1 MDHFGTLSGL
11 RQLPGLAIQDLQ
23 AKGYGFGPE
32 GDWKISALGVIMCY
46 MAGRKCT
53 GLMEDYTY
61 DLTRDTV
68 LGAHMLEVSPLF
80 AKDKPKI
87 EVHPLSIGGKEDPAR
102 LVFEGVSAPEAIA
115 VSMVDMGGRMRLIIQ
130 QIELVPYPEKMPNL
144 PVGGLMW
151 KYKSSFDDGVAA
163 WLYAGGAHHT
173 IVSSAVTLG
182 QMLDLAS
189 MWDIETVVL
198 NGQTDLRELNRQLM
212 CGDRAWNK

>member
-1 MDHFGTLSGL
+1 
-11 RQLPGLAIQDLQ
+11 
-23 AKGYGFGPE
+23 
-32 GDWKISALGVIMCY
+32 
-46 MAGRKCT
+46 
-53 GLMEDYTY
+53 
-61 DLTRDTV
+61 
-68 LGAHMLEVSPLF
+68 
-80 AKDKPKI
+80 
-87 EVHPLSIGGKEDPAR
+87 
-102 LVFEGVSAPEAIA
+102 
-115 VSMVDMGGRMRLIIQ
+115 MRLIIQ